1 MRTTNS
7 LLGSDSASRR
17 EFEAIADS
25 IMYRWSAE
33 RDVWVSQEEVEQAR
47 AYLARVGVITSPLSD
62 GRYTMGESTASTLA
76 AAHLVMLGL
85 RHLHAHR
92 RTRLRI

>member
-7 LLGSDSASRR
+7 PLDCNSVLGR

-33 RDVWVSQEEVEQAR
+33 RDVWVSRQEVEEAR
-47 AYLARVGVITSPLSD
+47 AYLARVGVSTSSP
-62 GRYTMGESTASTLA
+62 GESTASTLT
-76 AAHLVMLGL
+76 AAHLVMVGL
-85 RHLHAHR
+85 RHLHANR
-92 RTRLRI
+92 RARLRI

>member
-7 LLGSDSASRR
+7 LLGSDTISRR

-47 AYLARVGVITSPLSD
+47 AYLARVGVSTSSP
-62 GRYTMGESTASTLA
+62 GESTASTLT
-76 AAHLVMLGL
+76 AAHLVMVGL
-85 RHLHAHR
+85 RHLHANR
-92 RTRLRI
+92 RARLRI

>member
-7 LLGSDSASRR
+7 PLDTDTASRR

-25 IMYRWSAE
+25 IMYRWTAE
-33 RDVWVSQEEVEQAR
+33 RDVWVSREEVEQAR
-47 AYLARVGVITSPLSD
+47 AYLARVGVNTSSLSD
-62 GRYTMGESTASTLA
+62 AAYTMGESTASTLE

-92 RTRLRI
+92 RGRLTV

>member
-33 RDVWVSQEEVEQAR
+33 RDVWVSREEVEQAR
-47 AYLARVGVITSPLSD
+47 AYLARVGVSTSSLSE
-62 GRYTMGESTASTLA
+62 GRYNLEETASTLA
-76 AAHLVMLGL
+76 AAHLVMVGL

>member
-1 MRTTNS
+1 MRMTNS
-7 LLGSDSASRR
+7 LLDSEAEHGR

-33 RDVWVSQEEVEQAR
+33 RDVWVSREEVEQAR
-47 AYLARVGVITSPLSD
+47 AYLARVGVSTSSL
-62 GRYTMGESTASTLA
+62 GEITASTLT

-92 RTRLRI
+92 RTRLRV

>member
-7 LLGSDSASRR
+7 PLDTDTLSRR

-33 RDVWVSQEEVEQAR
+33 RDVWVSREEVEQAR
-47 AYLARVGVITSPLSD
+47 AYLARVGVNTSSLSD
-62 GRYTMGESTASTLA
+62 HRQTIGESTASTLA

-92 RTRLRI
+92 RGRLTL

>member
-7 LLGSDSASRR
+7 LLDADTVRRR

-33 RDVWVSQEEVEQAR
+33 RDVWVSREEVEQAR
-47 AYLARVGVITSPLSD
+47 AYLARVGVSTSSLSD
-62 GRYTMGESTASTLA
+62 DRFTMGESTASTLA

-85 RHLHAHR
+85 RHLHANR
-92 RTRLRI
+92 KGRATI

>member
-7 LLGSDSASRR
+7 LSGSATVIPR

-33 RDVWVSQEEVEQAR
+33 RDVWVSREEVERAR
-47 AYLARVGVITSPLSD
+47 EYLARVGVSTPPLSD
-62 GRYTMGESTASTLA
+62 SRYNLEETASSLA
-76 AAHLVMLGL
+76 AAHLVMVGL
-85 RHLHAHR
+85 RHLHAQR

>member
-1 MRTTNS
+1 M
-7 LLGSDSASRR
+7 
-17 EFEAIADS
+17 ADS

-33 RDVWVSQEEVEQAR
+33 RDVWVSRDEVEQAR
-47 AYLARVGVITSPLSD
+47 AYLARVGVNTDTSSPEN
-62 GRYTMGESTASTLA
+62 TTASTLT

-92 RTRLRI
+92 RARPRV

>member
-7 LLGSDSASRR
+7 LLANEGVHSR

-33 RDVWVSQEEVEQAR
+33 RDVWVSRDEVEQAR
-47 AYLARVGVITSPLSD
+47 AYLARAGVSTSSPED
-62 GRYTMGESTASTLA
+62 ITASNLT

-92 RTRLRI
+92 RGRLRA